1 VEPNQELKGL
11 VCNGANV
18 LPTRVVEN
26 AFRDE
31 FGKVVNIQR
40 LNKVLDTLNGWYRD
54 RGLFG
59 QVRLILRICWED
71 LIHKHVYL

>member
-1 VEPNQELKGL
+1 MEPNQELKGL

-31 FGKVVNIQR
+31 FGMHCSCGR
-40 LNKVLDTLNGWYRD
+40 C
-54 RGLFG
+54 FF
-59 QVRLILRICWED
+59 E
-71 LIHKHVYL
+71 